1 MLQLKS
7 LNNELMDLMI
17 AFDNAII
24 HGDSFADV
32 KKIYTEIKELEK
44 RIAEREIS
52 LLKAGRLED

>member
-7 LNNELMDLMI
+7 LNNQLMDLKI

-32 KKIYTEIKELEK
+32 KKIYTEIRELEK
-44 RIAEREIS
+44 LIAEREVS
-52 LLKAGRLED
+52 LLKAGRTDE

>member
-7 LNNELMDLMI
+7 LNNQLMDLKV

-24 HGDSFADV
+24 HGNSFADV

-44 RIAEREIS
+44 LIAERELT
-52 LLKAGRLED
+52 LLKSGNIEQ

>member
-7 LNNELMDLMI
+7 LNNELMDLKI

>member
-7 LNNELMDLMI
+7 LNNELMDLKI
-17 AFDNAII
+17 AFDKAIV

-44 RIAEREIS
+44 LIAEREIS
-52 LLKAGRLED
+52 LLKGSTEG

>member
-7 LNNELMDLMI
+7 LNNELMDLTI

-44 RIAEREIS
+44 LIAERELL
-52 LLKAGRLED
+52 LLKANSSQG

>member
-7 LNNELMDLMI
+7 LNNELMDLKI

-44 RIAEREIS
+44 LIAERELL
-52 LLKAGRLED
+52 LLKANSSQG

>member
-7 LNNELMDLMI
+7 LNNQLMDLKL
-17 AFDNAII
+17 AFDQAIM

-44 RIAEREIS
+44 RIAERQIA
-52 LLKAGRLED
+52 LLNTERTEE

>member
-7 LNNELMDLMI
+7 LNNRLFELKL
-17 AFDNAII
+17 AFDEAIMQ
-24 HGDSFADV
+24 GNSFAEV

-44 RIAEREIS
+44 QIAECQVD

>member
-7 LNNELMDLMI
+7 LNNQLMDLKI

-44 RIAEREIS
+44 LIAEREIA
-52 LLKAGRLED
+52 LLKADKTEI

>member
-7 LNNELMDLMI
+7 LNNELMDLKI
-17 AFDNAII
+17 AFDNGII
-24 HGDSFADV
+24 HGDSIADV

>member
-7 LNNELMDLMI
+7 LNNELMDLKI

-52 LLKAGRLED
+52 LLKAGKLEG